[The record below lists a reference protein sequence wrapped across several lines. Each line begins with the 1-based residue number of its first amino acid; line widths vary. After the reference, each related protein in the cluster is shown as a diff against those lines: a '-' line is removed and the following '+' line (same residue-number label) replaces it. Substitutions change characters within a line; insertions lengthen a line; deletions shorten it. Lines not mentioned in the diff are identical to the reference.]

1 MEILVG
7 IDGSEH
13 GLAATRW
20 AAREARTVD
29 APLTLLHV
37 YSVPAVPSPAGPV
50 RMPEQRKTAQRHA
63 ESIMRRA
70 HQVAHEEL
78 AGSTVSLSTEVL
90 EGPPIT
96 TLLEMSKSARMLV
109 LGSHS
114 GAIFH
119 HRLGSVLGSC
129 LHKASCPVVVVP
141 AEVVATAAME
151 PSSGSPVTAGS

>member
-7 IDGSEH
+7 IDGTEH

-50 RMPEQRKTAQRHA
+50 RMPEQQAKAKEEA
-63 ESIMRRA
+63 EAFMRRA
-70 HQVAHEEL
+70 HQVAREEL
-78 AGSTVSLSTEVL
+78 AGSTVPLSDEVL
-90 EGPPIT
+90 QGPPIT

-114 GAIFH
+114 GAIFR
-119 HRLGSVLGSC
+119 HRLGSVVSTC

-141 AEVVATAAME
+141 VEVVNNA
-151 PSSGSPVTAGS
+151 AGSSRGAAASSSS